1 MITILPPLAPSG
13 RVREFNNY
21 NDSVRS
27 IIVYNWLTGNMS
39 DRAMNDAF
47 IPNAGPKDNGRI
59 AMNIRL
65 YLGLTSAHKDF
76 FRSKTDYEIL
86 RSLETASINNPD
98 YALPYYYFKNQYV
111 KIHEHLE
118 DSLYSQEL
126 EKYFPESEI
135 KGKNFIINTLLKD
148 VKSSSDKIDRLLLN
162 LPDIEERDA
171 NTAKTI
177 SINKNI
183 TVFVRSCD
191 VRESI
196 KSLYDYHCQVC
207 GNVILKTGW
216 EASQER
222 KESWKYLSADLHHI
236 HPLSKGGPDI
246 QANAVCLCPTCHRKF
261 HSGEF
266 RLKQDGNKIA
276 CIDEMLGHKQFIKLK
291 HQIDLGL

>member
-1 MITILPPLAPSG
+1 MAVIHAILSEEVWYEHRQHPETGGSDGGFGKRLLYRQG
-13 RVREFNNY
+13 REQVFPDHRG
-21 NDSVRS
+21 D
-27 IIVYNWLTGNMS
+27 IGC
-39 DRAMNDAF
+39 D
-47 IPNAGPKDNGRI
+47 AGPSV
-59 AMNIRL
+59 
-65 YLGLTSAHKDF
+65 Y
-76 FRSKTDYEIL
+76 
-86 RSLETASINNPD
+86 
-98 YALPYYYFKNQYV
+98 
-111 KIHEHLE
+111 
-118 DSLYSQEL
+118 
-126 EKYFPESEI
+126 
-135 KGKNFIINTLLKD
+135 
-148 VKSSSDKIDRLLLN
+148 
-162 LPDIEERDA
+162 
-171 NTAKTI
+171 
-177 SINKNI
+177 
-183 TVFVRSCD
+183 VRSCD

-246 QANAVCLCPTCHRKF
+246 KANAVCLCPTCHRKF